1 VPYTFL
7 WHVDP
12 RFTDARPTGAG
23 AGQGV

>member
-7 WHVDP
+7 WHVGP